1 MRSRRIAV
9 LGIVLTV
16 AAVGQIVL
24 SFVLYN
30 QDGVGWVRNLGWI
43 VLAIS
48 GVFGWLPIYSLRKK
62 GGVARGE
69 SYVQTTELVDSGIYS
84 IVRHPQ
90 YLAGVLMNL
99 ALALI
104 AQHWLVAALGAVA
117 AITHY
122 PSAVYEEQAS
132 IEKFGATYLRY
143 MQRVPRMNVI
153 LGIIRRVGSRAPAEE
168 EERDSQESERT
179 TAR

>member
-1 MRSRRIAV
+1 MRGRRIAV

-16 AAVGQIVL
+16 ATVGQIIF

-30 QDGVGWVRNLGWI
+30 QDGVDWVRNLGWI

-48 GVFGWLPIYSLRKK
+48 GVFGWLPIYTFRQK
-62 GGVARGE
+62 GGVARGK
-69 SYVQTTELVDSGIYS
+69 SYMQTTALVDSGIYS

-90 YLAGVLMNL
+90 YLAGLLMNL

-104 AQHWLVAALGAVA
+104 AQHWLVAALGAVS
-117 AITHY
+117 AITYY

-132 IEKFGATYLRY
+132 IEKFGEPYQLY
-143 MQRVPRMNVI
+143 MERVPRMNAVV
-153 LGIIRRVGSRAPAEE
+153 GIIRQVSRHTPGKE
-168 EERDSQESERT
+168 
-179 TAR
+179 